1 MNSQPG
7 LIPLFPVFPPR
18 NDNNNNGSGN
28 NNGIINHEQ
37 MDELSEEQRRI
48 LLSGSRESIEELNKI
63 LQNIQYQI
71 YNNVSILAQ
80 VANNNSI
87 VPNNNNENDSNS
99 VKDTCDDFIHNIDT
113 NILDTSK
120 DGVQDKKGKGK
131 SVMITT
137 EEEDDDWEK

>member
-48 LLSGSRESIEELNKI
+48 LLNGSRESIEELNKI

-80 VANNNSI
+80 VAN
-87 VPNNNNENDSNS
+87 
-99 VKDTCDDFIHNIDT
+99 
-113 NILDTSK
+113 TSK